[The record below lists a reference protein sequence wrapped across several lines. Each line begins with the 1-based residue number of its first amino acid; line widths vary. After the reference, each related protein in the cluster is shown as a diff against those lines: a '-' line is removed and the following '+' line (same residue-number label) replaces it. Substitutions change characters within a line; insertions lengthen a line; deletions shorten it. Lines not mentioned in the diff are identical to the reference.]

1 MRAMARVG
9 LHARAHRSG
18 APPELYAAP
27 HWFACRTRAR
37 AEKRV
42 DHLLGRSGIATYLPL
57 VHVDREWADRRA
69 RVALPMFPAYV
80 FVRCM
85 LQETDTVLRIPG
97 VVSLADPN
105 GYPTPIQDEELRSI
119 RTLVSGIN
127 ATGILPST
135 SDFLEPGEPVVVT
148 SGPFE
153 GMTGVL
159 SENRGRSRVAVRITA
174 LRLATSIEVD
184 RRILKARTDGA
195 RTYSRTPG

>member
-1 MRAMARVG
+1 MESTTRVG
-9 LHARAHRSG
+9 LQARTHRSE
-18 APPELYAAP
+18 APPELYAGL

-42 DHLLGRSGIATYLPL
+42 DSLLGRTGIDTYLPL
-57 VHVDREWADRRA
+57 VLVDRKWVDRRA
-69 RVALPMFPAYV
+69 RVALPMFPGYV
-80 FVRCM
+80 FVRCT
-85 LQETDTVLRIPG
+85 LYEADRVLRIPG

-105 GYPTPIQDEELRSI
+105 GYPTPIRGEELRSI

-127 ATGILPST
+127 ATGILPSP

-153 GMTGVL
+153 GLTGVL
-159 SENRGRSRVAVRITA
+159 VENRGRSRVAVRITA

-184 RRILKARTDGA
+184 RRILKTKTNGA
-195 RTYSRTPG
+195 